1 MKYSIV
7 ISNIQDDLYALVCR
21 CWEFDTEG
29 NQINVDTLNLVG
41 ITIQEAQTYAV
52 EFVSTHGW

>member
-21 CWEFDTEG
+21 CWEIDAEG
-29 NQINVDTLNLVG
+29 NQINIDTLNKVG
-41 ITIQEAQTYAV
+41 ITIQQAQTYAV
-52 EFVSTHGW
+52 QFVENHG

>member
-21 CWEFDTEG
+21 CWQIDSEG
-29 NQINVDTLNLVG
+29 NQVNVDYLNMVNL
-41 ITIQEAQTYAV
+41 TIQQAQTYAIQFV
-52 EFVSTHGW
+52 ETHG

>member
-21 CWEFDTEG
+21 CWEIDAEG
-29 NQINVDTLNLVG
+29 NQVDVDYLNMVNL
-41 ITIQEAQTYAV
+41 TIQQAQTYAV
-52 EFVSTHGW
+52 QFVENHG

>member
-21 CWEFDTEG
+21 CWEIDAEG
-29 NQINVDTLNLVG
+29 NQVDVDYLNMVNL
-41 ITIQEAQTYAV
+41 TILQAQTYAV
-52 EFVSTHGW
+52 QFVENHG

>member
-21 CWEFDTEG
+21 CWKLDDEG
-29 NQINVDTLNLVG
+29 NQIDIDSLNKVG
-41 ITIQEAQTYAV
+41 ITLQEAQTYASQ
-52 EFVSTHGW
+52 FIQIHG